1 MRQVTRKHPI
11 KKLSG
16 IDNADT
22 REAPRERKDERIE
35 CPAGHS
41 TSWPRTKWDENAG
54 SLNWPDCSA
63 FLFVRSTEHGSAGPQ
78 PAADAQRWNPPTYF
92 TCRCFNDPHEGA
104 LVG

>member
-1 MRQVTRKHPI
+1 MRQVTRIHPI

-35 CPAGHS
+35 MSGGALNLLASHQV
-41 TSWPRTKWDENAG
+41 DENAG

-78 PAADAQRWNPPTYF
+78 PAADAQRWSPPTYF
-92 TCRCFNDPHEGA
+92 TCRCFNDPHEGG